1 MSRSEKN
8 KTPYKEQW
16 QSRRTATVLGI
27 MAQRPQH
34 REQWHCGHRLD
45 TKIANRISSTKDKTI
60 QHHTITPS
68 HHLNTRLIMEKNT
81 KESIQILSAVA
92 MLFGGFALA
101 VAGFIV
107 PPTGQIH
114 ESVLGIFAECLIY
127 AGSIFGV
134 TIYIQTK
141 YTELRSYLDNKL
153 KEEEKK
159 KPKPKDRL

>member
-1 MSRSEKN
+1 
-8 KTPYKEQW
+8 
-16 QSRRTATVLGI
+16 
-27 MAQRPQH
+27 
-34 REQWHCGHRLD
+34 
-45 TKIANRISSTKDKTI
+45 
-60 QHHTITPS
+60 
-68 HHLNTRLIMEKNT
+68 
-81 KESIQILSAVA
+81 

-114 ESVLGIFAECLIY
+114 ESVIGIFAECLIY

-153 KEEEKK
+153 KEEEQK
-159 KPKPKDRL
+159 KPKNNNINQHEKSPDTPPLCICTVVQEHKDRHHILRKPE

>member
-1 MSRSEKN
+1 
-8 KTPYKEQW
+8 
-16 QSRRTATVLGI
+16 
-27 MAQRPQH
+27 
-34 REQWHCGHRLD
+34 
-45 TKIANRISSTKDKTI
+45 
-60 QHHTITPS
+60 
-68 HHLNTRLIMEKNT
+68 MEKNT
-81 KESIQILSAVA
+81 KETIQILSAVA

-114 ESVLGIFAECLIY
+114 ESVIGIFAECLIY

-153 KEEEKK
+153 KEEEQKNTHHLACSHTCCHTYN
-159 KPKPKDRL
+159 RRYHNLSQ

>member
-1 MSRSEKN
+1 
-8 KTPYKEQW
+8 
-16 QSRRTATVLGI
+16 
-27 MAQRPQH
+27 
-34 REQWHCGHRLD
+34 
-45 TKIANRISSTKDKTI
+45 
-60 QHHTITPS
+60 
-68 HHLNTRLIMEKNT
+68 
-81 KESIQILSAVA
+81 

-141 YTELRSYLDNKL
+141 YTELRSYLDTKL
-153 KEEEKK
+153 KEDSGTKTTGGNNTIHFGGK
-159 KPKPKDRL
+159 R